1 LRFYGLVLRLVSML
15 IGDVTI
21 GVMIEVNL
29 GVSVLGLVEMV
40 HFPGLSVNLRHV
52 LNKVAVLVVE
62 SWLSVMLIGSVLMGS
77 A

>member
-1 LRFYGLVLRLVSML
+1 MSML

-21 GVMIEVNL
+21 GVMIKVNL

-40 HFPGLSVNLRHV
+40 HFTGLFVNLRHV

-77 A
+77 E

>member
-1 LRFYGLVLRLVSML
+1 MLDCGLVLRLVSML

-21 GVMIEVNL
+21 GVMIKVNL

-40 HFPGLSVNLRHV
+40 HFPGLFVNLRHV